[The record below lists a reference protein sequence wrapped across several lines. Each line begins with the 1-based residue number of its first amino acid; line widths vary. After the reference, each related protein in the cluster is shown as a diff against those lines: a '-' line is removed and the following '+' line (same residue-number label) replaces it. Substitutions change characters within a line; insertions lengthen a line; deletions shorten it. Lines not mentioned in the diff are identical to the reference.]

1 MTTKALFAKKV
12 VSATAVAI
20 LGGLWQG
27 VEAMYQS
34 DRGKN
39 EWHVETLGEIT
50 DAVLFADS

>member
-1 MTTKALFAKKV
+1 MLGKKV
-12 VSATAVAI
+12 VSATALAMLANLWRGTEAI
-20 LGGLWQG
+20 Y
-27 VEAMYQS
+27 AA